1 MVTTGT
7 DDATEIYL
15 DHAASTPL
23 RAEAR
28 AAWLDASERHHA
40 NPTGSH
46 RAARAA
52 RRALDDARDEIAA
65 VLGRPPDEV
74 VFTSGGSEAD
84 NMAIRGVL
92 NDRGGIAVCSAG
104 EHHAVLEPVEHAGGV
119 TVGLEADGT
128 VSPERLAAVLQAAQS
143 VTVVSIMTVNN
154 ETGVIND
161 IPALVETTRA
171 CAPDAV
177 FHTDAVQAMSWLDLR
192 THVADADL
200 VSITGHKLGG
210 PVGTGALLMR
220 DGVVLDP
227 LILGG
232 GQERGRRAGTPDV
245 AGAVAFAAAASVAD
259 AERPEAGERLGA
271 LRDRLVA
278 GLQSELGDRLI
289 PTVLDGG
296 APVAAGIAH
305 VMLRDVEAEA
315 LLFLLDIAGLR
326 ASAAS
331 SCSSGA
337 QDPSHVLAAMGV
349 DRKLAQGSLR
359 LSLGHTSTDADVDAA
374 LAIIPPAVDQL
385 RAHGGG

>member
-1 MVTTGT
+1 MVTIVR
-7 DDATEIYL
+7 DEAPAIYL

-23 RAEAR
+23 RPEAQ
-28 AAWLDASERHHA
+28 AVWLEASARFHA

-52 RRALDDARDEIAA
+52 RRALDDARDDVAA
-65 VLGRPPDEV
+65 VLDRPSSEV

-92 NDRGGIAVCSAG
+92 GERGGTAVCSAG
-104 EHHAVLEPVEHAGGV
+104 EHHAVLDPVERAGGV

-128 VSPERLAAVLQAAQS
+128 VSPDRLADVLRAEAS
-143 VTVVSIMTVNN
+143 VSVVSIMTVNN

-161 IPALVETTRA
+161 IPALVEVTRD

-192 THVADADL
+192 THVASADL

-210 PVGTGALLMR
+210 PVGVGALLMR

-227 LILGG
+227 LISGG

-245 AGAVAFAAAASVAD
+245 AGAVAFASAITATD
-259 AERPEAGERLGA
+259 AERPEAGRRLGG

-278 GLQSELGDRLI
+278 GLRSQLGDRLMA
-289 PTVLDGG
+289 TVLDGG

-305 VMLRDVEAEA
+305 VIVRNVEAEA
-315 LLFLLDIAGLR
+315 LLFLLDAAGLQ

-337 QDPSHVLAAMGV
+337 QDPSHVLAAMGI
-349 DRKLAQGSLR
+349 DRMVAQGSLR
-359 LSLGHTSTDADVDAA
+359 LSLGHTSTEADVDAA
-374 LAIIPPAVDQL
+374 LAIIPPAVERL
-385 RAHGGG
+385 TACGGG